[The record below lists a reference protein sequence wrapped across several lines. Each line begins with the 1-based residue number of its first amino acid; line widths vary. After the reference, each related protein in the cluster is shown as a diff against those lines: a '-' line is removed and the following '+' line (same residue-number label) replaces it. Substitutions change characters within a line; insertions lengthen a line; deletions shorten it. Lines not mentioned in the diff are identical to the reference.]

1 VFSLSRKEIA
11 KELKQ
16 DEKARGAIMQAVA
29 SSLAASKLEVVPMFV
44 LFFFDLCT
52 LCYLFLWIVHC

>member
-1 VFSLSRKEIA
+1 MFSLSRKEIA

-29 SSLAASKLEVVPMFV
+29 SSLAASKLEVVPM
-44 LFFFDLCT
+44 
-52 LCYLFLWIVHC
+52 